1 MNGGKKNNFKML
13 FYAQLLKI
21 LNIKKKTSE
30 QRINKQIWKDE
41 EEVQGWKNVKEK
53 GEEEETTL
61 WIMDVV
67 S

>member
-1 MNGGKKNNFKML
+1 MNGGKKNNFKIL
-13 FYAQLLKI
+13 FHAQLLKI